1 MAAGGTTNATV
12 AAVSPA
18 RACDSCGRLDE
29 DDVVAVH
36 RIYITPESWDTE
48 ERIEVVDEI
57 EHWCFVC
64 RSHYPHQLIGSDEI
78 EL

>member
-1 MAAGGTTNATV
+1 VPDSSAADPRGASAPDPGH
-12 AAVSPA
+12 
-18 RACDSCGRLDE
+18 CDSCGRDDE
-29 DDVVAVH
+29 DDVIAVH
-36 RIYITPESWDTE
+36 RVYVTPESWDTQ

-64 RSHYPHQLIGSDEI
+64 RSHYPHQVVGAEDL